1 MNTGYIKVPR
11 QMLSLPIWD
20 NPWDVTLWLYCALRI
35 SHRRYGSVQP
45 GQFISSKMKMA
56 QDLNWS
62 RNGLKEHL
70 ISLQEKGCIDVA
82 TSDKGV
88 RITMKDWKLIAGDDQ
103 GHEALTPWSSH
114 DDNDAGQPM
123 TTGGHTA
130 TSDGQQLTATWSR
143 HDHIQEDIQEQ
154 DNTLSLRERAFERW
168 WRAYPRHEGRAA
180 ARSAYL
186 LLDVSA
192 DVLLIALQN
201 AKNSRQWLSS
211 DGRYI
216 PKAAM
221 WLDGAWQDYV
231 PTEMLQDREENPIWT
246 TY

>member
-20 NPWDVTLWLYCALRI
+20 NPWDVTLWLYCALRV

-70 ISLQEKGCIDVA
+70 NSLQEKGCIDVT

-88 RITMKDWKLIAGDDQ
+88 RITLKDWKPIANGER
-103 GHEALTPWSSH
+103 GHEALTMRSAH
-114 DDNDAGQPM
+114 DNGAGQPM
-123 TTGGHTA
+123 TTGGHA
-130 TSDGQQLTATWSR
+130 TTSCGQQLTVTWSQ
-143 HDHIQEDIQEQ
+143 HDHIQEDIQTQ
-154 DNTLSLRERAFERW
+154 DNPLSLRVRDFERW
-168 WRAYPRHEGRAA
+168 WRAYPRHEGKAA

-192 DVLLIALQN
+192 DMLLIALQN